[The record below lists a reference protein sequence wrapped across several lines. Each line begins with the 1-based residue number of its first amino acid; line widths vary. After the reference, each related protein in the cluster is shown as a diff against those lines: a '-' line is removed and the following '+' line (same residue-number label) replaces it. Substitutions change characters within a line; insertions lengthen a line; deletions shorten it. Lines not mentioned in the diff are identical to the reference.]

1 MRIDDAN
8 EGELYDGND
17 KRICS
22 NNLDDD
28 DPRNLSL
35 NINKLKT
42 NLKTSDQ
49 SKSSSMT
56 KKASTSSSSSNN
68 SFKSVQQ
75 ASLSQADKIS
85 ESMKKTSLANEDSD
99 EDAKFKEALERKK
112 QERKLKDLI
121 DVDETDRRK
130 AKKEESSPRS
140 SNINATQAQAQAL
153 DKLTSTSS
161 SNNVNKTG
169 AAASSST
176 QETSQDYTSRAIDL
190 ETARELR
197 ILLFGNTMQSFN
209 DEWKIQSFS
218 FCDYAKIKFGI
229 VQKKGGSC
237 GVLACVQA
245 YVLLELIY
253 ANDEPPKDLNAMYA
267 SSKFKISFMFWLI
280 LFYFVLIFRFNVNK
294 KDRSRALAKVIARL
308 LWKCAGSSEEA
319 VIAK

>member
-1 MRIDDAN
+1 LRIDDAN

-17 KRICS
+17 KRIGS

-49 SKSSSMT
+49 PKSSSMA
-56 KKASTSSSSSNN
+56 KKASSSSSSSSNN
-68 SFKSVQQ
+68 SFKNVQQ

-130 AKKEESSPRS
+130 AKKEEPSPRG
-140 SNINATQAQAQAL
+140 SNINASQAQAL

-161 SNNVNKTG
+161 SNNVNKTVAA
-169 AAASSST
+169 AAASSSS

-197 ILLFGNTMQSFN
+197 MLLFGSTMQSFN

-218 FCDYAKIKFGI
+218 FCDYVKIKFGI

-245 YVLLELIY
+245 YVLLELVY

-267 SSKFKISFMFWLI
+267 ASLKF
-280 LFYFVLIFRFNVNK
+280 
-294 KDRSRALAKVIARL
+294 
-308 LWKCAGSSEEA
+308 
-319 VIAK
+319 

>member
-17 KRICS
+17 KRIGS

-56 KKASTSSSSSNN
+56 KKASTSSLSSNN
-68 SFKSVQQ
+68 SFKNVQQ

-121 DVDETDRRK
+121 DIDETDRRK

-140 SNINATQAQAQAL
+140 SNINATQAQAL
-153 DKLTSTSS
+153 DKLKSTSS

-169 AAASSST
+169 AAAAAASSSS

-197 ILLFGNTMQSFN
+197 MLLFGSTMQSFN

-267 SSKFKISFMFWLI
+267 ASLKLDLCFDYNEI
-280 LFYFVLIFRFNVNK
+280 IFCFNF
-294 KDRSRALAKVIARL
+294 
-308 LWKCAGSSEEA
+308 
-319 VIAK
+319 

>member
-17 KRICS
+17 KRIGS

-56 KKASTSSSSSNN
+56 KKASTSSLSSNN
-68 SFKSVQQ
+68 SFKNVQQ

-99 EDAKFKEALERKK
+99 EDVKFKEALERKK

-121 DVDETDRRK
+121 DIDETDRRK

-140 SNINATQAQAQAL
+140 SNINATQAQAL
-153 DKLTSTSS
+153 DKLKSTSS
-161 SNNVNKTG
+161 TNNINKTG
-169 AAASSST
+169 AATAASSSS

-190 ETARELR
+190 DTARELR
-197 ILLFGNTMQSFN
+197 MLLFGSTMQSFN

-267 SSKFKISFMFWLI
+267 ASLKLDLCFDYNEI
-280 LFYFVLIFRFNVNK
+280 IFCFNF
-294 KDRSRALAKVIARL
+294 
-308 LWKCAGSSEEA
+308 
-319 VIAK
+319 